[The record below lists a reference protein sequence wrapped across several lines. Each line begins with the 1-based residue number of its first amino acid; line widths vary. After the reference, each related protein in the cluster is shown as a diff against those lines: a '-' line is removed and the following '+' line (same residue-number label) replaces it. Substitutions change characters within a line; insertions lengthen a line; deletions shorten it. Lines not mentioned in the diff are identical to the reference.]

1 MGSPHR
7 YIQRVRRE
15 HAAAGGNGLPRQ
27 PRAHSLWGAGLQVNS
42 TARSAAGSPVGYPSQ
57 ASPPPRSKTGDSSGR
72 FARHVFL
79 SSHSFAVREGV
90 ARYFLDCFAGAAAVG
105 TAANTTYGVSITSCP
120 GGNGRRGF
128 RGEGPGVG
136 KASVRVR
143 PQEGGDSRESSGT
156 PLLVVLGVAAV
167 SQGLQ
172 VGPILVGQVDAG
184 SLTYGHREGI
194 LE

>member
-1 MGSPHR
+1 M
-7 YIQRVRRE
+7 
-15 HAAAGGNGLPRQ
+15 
-27 PRAHSLWGAGLQVNS
+27 NS

-79 SSHSFAVREGV
+79 SSHSFAVRDGV

-128 RGEGPGVG
+128 RGEGPGWARPLCAYG
-136 KASVRVR
+136 PRRAAIRESRAGRLYSSSSASPPYPRAFRLARSWSVKSMRDPSPTVT
-143 PQEGGDSRESSGT
+143 ERESSSSFRKPAT
-156 PLLVVLGVAAV
+156 RSV
-167 SQGLQ
+167 SS
-172 VGPILVGQVDAG
+172 DARSTCSPG
-184 SLTYGHREGI
+184 SATRS
-194 LE
+194 